1 MVSET
6 ITVARNGYVFGSN
19 YKMRYSRK
27 RPSMEVRKGYLFL
40 YDNSALA
47 KREF

>member
-6 ITVARNGYVFGSN
+6 ITIAKNGYVFGSN
-19 YKMRYSRK
+19 YKMKYPRK
-27 RPSMEVRKGYLFL
+27 RPYMEVRKSYLFL

-47 KREF
+47 KRES